1 MSTPTVVV
9 VGGGVTGLVTAYR
22 LRTSLGAG
30 ARIVILEQ
38 SDRLGGKLR
47 TVPLAG
53 DPVDVGAEA
62 FIGRRPEMPALL
74 DEARTAAGDLVESGV
89 FDQPEYAPLKVRV
102 LDRFGRLFDLPQSG

>member
-74 DEARTAAGDLVESGV
+74 DELGLSDQLV
-89 FDQPEYAPLKVRV
+89 
-102 LDRFGRLFDLPQSG
+102 